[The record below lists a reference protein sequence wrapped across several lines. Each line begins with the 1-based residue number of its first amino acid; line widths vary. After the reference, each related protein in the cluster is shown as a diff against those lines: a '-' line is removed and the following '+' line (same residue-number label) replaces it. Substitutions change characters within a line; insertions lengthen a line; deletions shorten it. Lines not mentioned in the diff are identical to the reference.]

1 MKYQTTVNGHEFDVE
16 IDREGNVFVN
26 GKQRHVDFASL
37 GETLYSVITD
47 NDSHEVLV
55 DETGEGD
62 YEVQMHG
69 RLYDVD
75 VLDER
80 ALLLGSRRG
89 GAVSDSGEV
98 SIKAPMPGLI
108 VEVSVTEGQEVAKG
122 ETLVVLESMKM
133 QNELKAPRDGV
144 VQRISVDTGQSVE
157 QNKVLITLT

>member
-1 MKYQTTVNGHEFDVE
+1 MKYQTTVNGKQFEIE
-16 IDREGNVFVN
+16 IDRDGNLFVD
-26 GKQRHVDFASL
+26 GKPRHVDFASL

-55 DETGEGD
+55 DEREEGG
-62 YEVQMHG
+62 YQVQMGG

-80 ALLLGSRRG
+80 ALLLGNRRG

-98 SIKAPMPGLI
+98 SIKAPMPGMI
-108 VEVSVTEGQEVAKG
+108 VDVPVSEGEEVSEGQ
-122 ETLVVLESMKM
+122 TVVILESMKM

-144 VQRISVDTGQSVE
+144 VQRIGVEPGQSVE
-157 QNKVLITLT
+157 QKKVLVTIT